1 MNELPNLP
9 SSNKKIKWFKWVKIL
24 IIIYCVTGIVLYY
37 LQDYILFHPQKLAQ
51 DYIFHFD
58 KPFEEINIPVNGM
71 DTINMIKFFPKN
83 GVRRGVVLYFHGNR
97 RNVERYAVYAD
108 NFTKNGYE
116 VWMEDYPGYGKSSGE
131 RTEEK
136 LYEQALQV
144 QKMAAAKYN
153 TDSIIIFGKS
163 LGTGIAAYVA
173 SVTACKKLILETP
186 YYSIPDILSSYGG
199 FIYPLQKIIR
209 YKIPTWQFLQDVKAP
224 VTILHGTS
232 DWVIPYR
239 CAEKLR
245 KYLKPGDEFITIE
258 GGVHNNLNDFKIF
271 HTKLDSLLQ

>member
-1 MNELPNLP
+1 MNELPNLQ
-9 SSNKKIKWFKWVKIL
+9 SSNKKRKWFKWVKIL
-24 IIIYCVTGIVLYY
+24 IIIYCVIGIVLYY